1 MRVSNGLILVGLLV
15 GVYEREGQ
23 VLVSVCEKKKMNL
36 SFLILLYDYLNS
48 SFLVITNI

>member
-1 MRVSNGLILVGLLV
+1 MRGP
-15 GVYEREGQ
+15 E

-48 SFLVITNI
+48 SFLVTTNI